1 VCFCSFYASA
11 RCESDLQVR
20 EVVPKAEH
28 ADLDFAS
35 GISYLLNE
43 LPKKNAEF
51 AEKHHLAFSLRS
63 PLGKEVLYEQ

>member
-1 VCFCSFYASA
+1 MLLFILCFGALRVRPASK
-11 RCESDLQVR
+11 

-28 ADLDFAS
+28 ADLDFAR

-43 LPKKNAEF
+43 LPKKNAEL
-51 AEKHHLAFSLRS
+51 AEKHYLAFSLRS